1 MNTTSIG
8 DMAQAFTLTRRNTDL
23 KAQLQQLTAEVTSG
37 KKADLAKAVS
47 GDFKTLAGI
56 EHSLTTLAAYQM
68 ANTEAALFTSTLQ
81 NALETTQQVA
91 SDIAPSLAQAGTNGG
106 TAQVDTI
113 AVDACQ
119 KLFSTVSA
127 LNVRVGDRYLLSG
140 TATDQKPISGGQDLL
155 DALTV
160 AISGQVTATGVITAI
175 SDWFDAPSGAGGYL
189 DSVYGGAATPLAP
202 FSIGPQDQAA
212 VSMTAADPTLRNT
225 LKGLALG
232 AMIAEG
238 ALPGDAAG
246 RALMAKAAGDTLL
259 SSGTDLA
266 SLQANLGTVEG
277 HISDISTR
285 NAAESSSLEIARNGI
300 IAADPFTAASD
311 LENVR
316 TQLETLYTITARL
329 SRLNLADFLR

>member
-56 EHSLTTLAAYQM
+56 EHSLTTLAAYQT

-81 NALETTQQVA
+81 NALGTTQQVA
-91 SDIAPSLAQAGTNGG
+91 SDIAPSLAQA
-106 TAQVDTI
+106 DTI
-113 AVDACQ
+113 AVDARQ

-202 FSIGPQDQAA
+202 FSIGPQDQAV

-225 LKGLALG
+225 LKGLAIG

-246 RALMAKAAGDTLL
+246 RAIMAKAAGDTLF